1 MATTHPTVTEV
12 KRRLRARPNPFLLDV
27 DIEAK
32 AGIIAEI
39 LALKAKHDVVILG
52 HNYMEPLVFDLSAA
66 EEKGDSLQLSMYA
79 AKTKAPTILFNGV
92 VFMAETAKVLNPDKR
107 VLIADKAAGCS
118 LADNF
123 RGKDVRALKKKY
135 PGVPTMIYINS
146 YADAKAECDVCCTSA
161 NAPQIAQALP
171 GDRVLFVPDILFA
184 QNLEVELKGKKE
196 VIYPGKGNNIKGA
209 VCEVHERFTLADLQ
223 QIRQG
228 FEIPKGDPKRLVYA
242 HWECHPEVLREADF
256 YGSTSQ
262 IRGDIAKRVKDGRIE
277 RAFIASECEL
287 TSNLAMEFPQV
298 QFATACFVRCQ
309 HMARI
314 TLDGVLGVL
323 RALDQGKDLSAWE
336 VSIDCETVERARRPI
351 EKMLEMSTTRQNKM
365 G

>member
-1 MATTHPTVTEV
+1 MDTAAPTEAEI
-12 KRRLRARPNPFLLDV
+12 KRRLRSRPNPFLLDV

-32 AGIIAEI
+32 AGLIAEI
-39 LALKAKHDVVILG
+39 LRLKAKHRVVILG
-52 HNYMEPLVFDLSAA
+52 HNYMEPLVFDLSNA

-79 AKTKAPTILFNGV
+79 ARTEAPVILFNGV

-123 RGKDVRALKKKY
+123 RGPDVRALKAQY
-135 PGVPTMIYINS
+135 PGVPVMIYINS

-161 NAPQIAQALP
+161 NAPQIAAALP
-171 GDRVLFVPDILFA
+171 GNQVLFVPDILFA
-184 QNLEVELKGKKE
+184 QNLEVELAGRKE
-196 VIYPGKGNNIKGA
+196 VLYPGKQNSVRGA
-209 VCEVHERFTLADLQ
+209 VCEVHERFSIDDVR
-223 QIRQG
+223 QIRKG
-228 FEIPKGDPKRLVYA
+228 FDIPKGHASRVVYA
-242 HWECHPEVLREADF
+242 HWECHPDVLREADV

-262 IRGDIAKRVKDGRIE
+262 IRADIAKRVAEGRIE

-287 TSNLAMEFPQV
+287 TTNLAAEFPGV

-314 TLDGVLGVL
+314 TLDGVLKVL
-323 RALDQGKDLSAWE
+323 RALDEGNDLSPWE
-336 VSIDCETVERARRPI
+336 ITLDRETIDRARRPI
-351 EKMLEMSTTRQNKM
+351 ERMLEMSTPKQNRM